1 MQYYTVVMTL
11 RDLSKLTLSRGNSAY
26 CGEHFLGLNEII
38 HIRALAQCLA
48 HTQNYNCNNCNMTCT
63 H

>member
-48 HTQNYNCNNCNMTCT
+48 HTQNYNCNNCNMTFT